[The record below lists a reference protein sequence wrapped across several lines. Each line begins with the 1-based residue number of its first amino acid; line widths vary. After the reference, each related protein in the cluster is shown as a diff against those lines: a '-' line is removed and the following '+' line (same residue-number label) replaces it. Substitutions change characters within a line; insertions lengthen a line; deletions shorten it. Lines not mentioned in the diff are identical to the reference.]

1 MSVYS
6 QQRKNHRNTL
16 LLIFLFI
23 GLVSAVFYVFSAY
36 YGNPFF
42 AYLGL
47 FISLFQAGVAYFTG
61 DKIAL
66 AVVGAKK
73 IEYKQSPQIH
83 EMVTNLAKIAQIP
96 KPEIYISPD
105 KSANAFATGRN
116 PENAKICLNQG
127 ILNLLNKQELEGVI
141 AHELSHIKNRDIL
154 IMTVTMVLGS
164 VISFIAD
171 VGFRMIWWG
180 GRDNDNDSNSPIVL
194 ILYLLAILLAPFVA
208 MLIQFSISRSREY
221 QADAT
226 AVVMT
231 RYPQGL
237 INALK
242 KLHSSPIPA
251 SRYSTAMNHFYIA
264 PPKRSLGEKVQ
275 SLFST
280 HPPLSER
287 VKALENLK

>member
-6 QQRKNHRNTL
+6 QQRKNQRNTL
-16 LLIFLFI
+16 LLIFLFV
-23 GLVSAVFYVFSAY
+23 GLVSAVFYAFSAY
-36 YGNPFF
+36 YNNPFF
-42 AYLGL
+42 AFLGL
-47 FISLFQAGVAYFTG
+47 FISLFQAGIAYFTG

-66 AVVGAKK
+66 AVSGAKK
-73 IEYKQSPQIH
+73 IEYEKAPQIH
-83 EMVTNLAKIAQIP
+83 EMVQNLAKIAQIP

-116 PENAKICLNQG
+116 PENAKICINQG
-127 ILNLLNKQELEGVI
+127 ILDLLNKSELEGVI

-154 IMTVTMVLGS
+154 IMTVTMVLSS

-171 VGFRMIWWG
+171 IGFRLIWWG
-180 GRDNDNDSNSPIVL
+180 GRDNDNDSSSPIVL
-194 ILYLLAILLAPFVA
+194 ILYILAITLAPFVA
-208 MLIQFSISRSREY
+208 MLIQLSISRSREF

-237 INALK
+237 IDALL
-242 KLHSSPIPA
+242 KLHKSPIPA
-251 SRYSTAMNHFYIA
+251 SRYSTSMNHFYIA
-264 PPKRSLGEKVQ
+264 EPKKTWGQKAQ

-280 HPPLSER
+280 HPPVSER
-287 VKALENLK
+287 VKALQNL